1 MFYCNFISNFNIESA
16 LEIRS
21 INYKKIFNNV

>member
-1 MFYCNFISNFNIESA
+1 MFYCNFITNFNIESA

-21 INYKKIFNNV
+21 INHKKIFNNV